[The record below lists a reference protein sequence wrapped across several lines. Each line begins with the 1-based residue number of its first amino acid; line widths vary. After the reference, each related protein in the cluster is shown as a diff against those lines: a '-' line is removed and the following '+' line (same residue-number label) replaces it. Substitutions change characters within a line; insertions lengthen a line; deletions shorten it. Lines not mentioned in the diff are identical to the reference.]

1 MDVSYLRLL
10 NIGRY
15 NMRKAVYPGSFDPI
29 TFGHLDII
37 KRAIDLFD
45 EVHIV
50 ILNNRSKQY
59 MFSQEDRKHLIEQS
73 LIEQGFDMRRI
84 QVEVHDGLL
93 VEYAKQHHT
102 RHIVRGLRM
111 VTDFEYEFQMNAIN
125 KKLMPEFETIFLMT
139 SNTYG
144 YLSSSTVRELASFEA
159 DISLFVSPCVVQAI
173 NVRKQGE
180 QLDQ

>member
-1 MDVSYLRLL
+1 MQYHT
-10 NIGRY
+10 RY

-37 KRAIDLFD
+37 QRAIDLFD

-50 ILNNRSKQY
+50 VLNNRSKHY
-59 MFSQEDRKHLIEQS
+59 MFSQQQRKQLIEQS
-73 LIEQGFDMRRI
+73 LREQAFDMSCLHVQI
-84 QVEVHDGLL
+84 HDGLL
-93 VEYAKQHHT
+93 VDYAKQENI

-125 KKLMPEFETIFLMT
+125 KKLMPDFETLFLMT

-173 NVRKQGE
+173 NERKQGG
-180 QLDQ
+180 QLGR